1 MATKTKLQQQFEK
14 WLDALPKNE
23 SWCILITADP
33 DALGAAMALK
43 RILYR
48 KGRQVVI
55 ASTNQITRPD
65 NLAMLR
71 YLRIPLVSW
80 EPEMQEQFQRFAIVD
95 SQPHHHPAFEN
106 IPFSLIIDHHP
117 IPDDYCHMA
126 EYTDVR
132 PKLGATCTMF
142 CQYLRDLEIK
152 PSKLL
157 ATALLYGIRADTG
170 LFERGGTEADFRAYQ
185 WLLRYSDTSLLRRI
199 IRSEYLPEWLPL
211 FAHAFRSLRT
221 CSKGAH
227 AHVGAVK
234 SPDMLVAIA
243 DFFTKVY
250 GLRWV
255 AVSGTFESKLIIIFR
270 GDGSTNIGEV
280 AQRHFSSVGSA
291 GGHRSMARAEIPL
304 EALEGVNHADFVF
317 KKLGRKCKTK
327 NFIKSSLEKEQSAK

>member
-1 MATKTKLQQQFEK
+1 MAPKTKMQQRFHE
-14 WLDALPKNE
+14 WLEALPKGE
-23 SWCILITADP
+23 RWCILIMADP
-33 DALGAAMALK
+33 DALGAALALK

-71 YLRIPLVSW
+71 YLRIPLMQW
-80 EPEMQEQFQRFAIVD
+80 QPEMKDEFQRFAIVD
-95 SQPHHHPAFEN
+95 SQPHHNVAFAD

-117 IPDDYCHMA
+117 APEEFCHMA
-126 EYTDVR
+126 EYMDVR
-132 PKLGATCTMF
+132 PKMGATCTMF
-142 CQYLRDLEIK
+142 CQYLRDLDIK
-152 PSKLL
+152 PSRLL
-157 ATALLYGIRADTG
+157 ATAMLYGIRTDTA

-185 WLLRYSDTSLLRRI
+185 WLSRYSDTTLLRRI

-243 DFFTKVY
+243 DFFTKVH
-250 GLRWV
+250 GFRWV
-255 AVSGTFESKLIIIFR
+255 AVSGVFEETLVIIFR
-270 GDGSTNIGEV
+270 GDGSVNIGKV

-291 GGHRSMARAEIPL
+291 GGHRNMARAEIPL
-304 EALEGVNHADFVF
+304 AALEGANPADFVF
-317 KKLGRKCKTK
+317 KKLAPSYFKKKK
-327 NFIKSSLEKEQSAK
+327 NILLTQE